1 MGDCE
6 AVVGLDGHKDGV
18 VQVDKNRQVRILLLA
33 ADCRYQATGILWNI
47 RERLYKL

>member
-18 VQVDKNRQVRILLLA
+18 VQVDKNRQVHYITTGS
-33 ADCRYQATGILWNI
+33 RYQPTGILWNI

>member
-18 VQVDKNRQVRILLLA
+18 VQVDKNRQVRILILTA
-33 ADCRYQATGILWNI
+33 GI
-47 RERLYKL
+47 KLQVFCGI